1 MDAPHAAYRLPHRL
15 ASGSW
20 QMAADAA
27 LLDWVSL
34 GPARLV
40 FRTYG
45 WDRPTLS
52 LGRSE
57 PFPAGWDERAL
68 SREGIAVAR
77 RPTGGNAVLHWEE
90 VTFALAATLPGPC
103 RLTPRGFANEAAEAL
118 AEALRGCGV
127 NAARVDA
134 ATPRPA
140 PARPG
145 EAPCFAR
152 IESGR
157 LFVREASCPNLV
169 AEAGLYRYGDTAA
182 ARTAEAP
189 VDAHNHALSAL
200 RYLISSLDD
209 RHLASAVRA
218 PPRDRLLPVGR
229 SAGRGIARV
238 RRALDRRAARL
249 PVARRRAR
257 GPACTG
263 PRRPARRGGRGAVRG
278 VPCRGSV
285 LDARP

>member
-1 MDAPHAAYRLPHRL
+1 
-15 ASGSW
+15 
-20 QMAADAA
+20 MAADAA

-90 VTFALAATLPGPC
+90 VTFALAATLPGPW

-152 IESGR
+152 IESGEVGAAGYKVAGLASR
-157 LFVREASCPNLV
+157 FSRTGALCHASVPLSARHREIVSFRSDGAQAEASLASGARSIGELLGFPSHAAGLADRLAQDLADRL
-169 AEAGLYRYGDTAA
+169 AEAVA
-182 ARTAEAP
+182 ARFGVCLVEAP
-189 VDAHNHALSAL
+189 FSMLGL
-200 RYLISSLDD
+200 EEEP
-209 RHLASAVRA
+209 AVFTG
-218 PPRDRLLPVGR
+218 P
-229 SAGRGIARV
+229 
-238 RRALDRRAARL
+238 
-249 PVARRRAR
+249 RAR
-257 GPACTG
+257 G
-263 PRRPARRGGRGAVRG
+263 
-278 VPCRGSV
+278 
-285 LDARP
+285 L